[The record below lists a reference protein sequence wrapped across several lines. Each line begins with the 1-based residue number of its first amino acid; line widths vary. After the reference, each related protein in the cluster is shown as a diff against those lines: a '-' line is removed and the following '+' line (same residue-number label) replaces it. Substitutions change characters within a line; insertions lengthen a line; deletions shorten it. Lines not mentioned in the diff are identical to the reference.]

1 MSVNRYRPHVLIL
14 PEDDANTNLSIGF
27 IQHANLK
34 TRAIQVLPKAGGW
47 SEVLQAYLDEHVTNS
62 MRYVDCHF
70 VMLIDF
76 DNHFPSRL
84 QEFQNAIPAQYSNRT
99 YVIGTLDEPE
109 ELKRTLHKSYEAIGE
124 ALANDCYH
132 GTLNTW
138 NHAMLAHN
146 YSELQRLNQNV
157 RNILF

>member
-14 PEDDANTNLSIGF
+14 PEDDANTNLSNGF

-34 TRAIQVLPKAGGW
+34 TRAIQVLPQAGGW
-47 SEVLQAYLDEHVTNS
+47 LEVLQAYLDEHVKSS

-84 QEFQNAIPAQYSNRT
+84 QQFQNAIPAQYSNRT
-99 YVIGTLDEPE
+99 YVIGTIDEPE
-109 ELKRTLHKSYEAIGE
+109 KLKTALHKSYEDIGQE
-124 ALANDCYH
+124 LAKECYE
-132 GTLNTW
+132 GTSNIWT
-138 NHAMLAHN
+138 HAMLVHN
-146 YSELQRLNQNV
+146 AMELQRLNQNV
-157 RNILF
+157 RGILF